1 MSTPYTRTSRRILVA
16 ADDPAARLL
25 VTSVLKK
32 EGYAPVAVADGRE
45 ALCVLKSDSDFG
57 AAIFDVMMPRLGV
70 VEVIRHMKTERRLM
84 RIPVML
90 LTSERGLKLMAE
102 SFAAGAAVFLP
113 KPFAT
118 SQLLLMLRMLLD
130 KSARAAA
137 LAAKAQ
143 RITEPP
149 VATGTR
155 RF

>member
-1 MSTPYTRTSRRILVA
+1 MSMPYTRASRRILVA
-16 ADDPAARLL
+16 DDDPIARGLM
-25 VTSVLKK
+25 TSGLKK
-32 EGYAPVAVADGRE
+32 DGYTSVAVADGCE

-57 AAIFDVMMPRLGV
+57 AAICDLMMPRLGV

-102 SFAAGAAVFLP
+102 SFAAGATVFLP
-113 KPFAT
+113 KPFTA

-137 LAAKAQ
+137 LVAKAQ
-143 RITEPP
+143 MITERP

>member
-1 MSTPYTRTSRRILVA
+1 MSTSYTRTPRRILVA
-16 ADDPAARLL
+16 DDDPVARLL

-32 EGYAPVAVADGRE
+32 EGYTPVAVADGCE

-57 AAIFDVMMPRLGV
+57 AAIFNVLMPRLGV
-70 VEVIRHMKTERRLM
+70 VEIIRHMKTERRLM

-90 LTSERGLKLMAE
+90 ITSECGLKLMAE
-102 SFAAGAAVFLP
+102 SFAAGATVFLP
-113 KPFAT
+113 KPFTA
-118 SQLLLMLRMLLD
+118 SQLLLLLRMLLD

-143 RITEPP
+143 MITERP
-149 VATGTR
+149 AAAGTR